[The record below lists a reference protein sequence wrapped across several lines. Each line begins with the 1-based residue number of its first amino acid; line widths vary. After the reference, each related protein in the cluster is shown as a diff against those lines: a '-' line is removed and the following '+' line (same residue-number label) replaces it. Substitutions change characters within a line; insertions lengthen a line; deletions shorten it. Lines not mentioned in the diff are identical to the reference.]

1 MTRIAE
7 LELRREA
14 KVADLLGALADERF
28 EASGVVALGEELYV
42 IFDNTSQIGRFDA
55 ALDPAVARNE
65 LIAQSRARDTDYE
78 DIAHDTTSGRF
89 FILIEALPRGS
100 QLLAKVREFDHG
112 FDYVASAWLD
122 FPLPGHNKGLEG
134 LTCVRREDRLYL
146 LGLCEGN
153 RCERG
158 ADGRRPG
165 GGRIQVFAEVDASHD
180 WQHVDTIKLPQSLW
194 FEDYA
199 SLAIRADR
207 LCVVSQASSALWL
220 GRLSPSAWAV
230 QDDGVAFRFPT
241 DAHGDAV
248 YCNVEGVSWLSD
260 DDVVVVSDKAKP
272 GKHADRCRAKE
283 QSVHVFAIPAGG

>member
-78 DIAHDTTSGRF
+78 DIAHDATSGRF
-89 FILIEALPRGS
+89 FVLIEALPRGS

-134 LTCVRREDRLYL
+134 LTCVRREDRLL
-146 LGLCEGN
+146 SPGPV
-153 RCERG
+153 RG
-158 ADGRRPG
+158 QPLRARRRRPAPGRRAHPG
-165 GGRIQVFAEVDASHD
+165 LRRGRRKPRLAARRHD
-180 WQHVDTIKLPQSLW
+180 QAAP
-194 FEDYA
+194 EP
-199 SLAIRADR
+199 
-207 LCVVSQASSALWL
+207 VV
-220 GRLSPSAWAV
+220 
-230 QDDGVAFRFPT
+230 
-241 DAHGDAV
+241 
-248 YCNVEGVSWLSD
+248 
-260 DDVVVVSDKAKP
+260 
-272 GKHADRCRAKE
+272 
-283 QSVHVFAIPAGG
+283 